1 MKNEDRM
8 AETLAELLR
17 KQDQHDE
24 KLTRIINIQEKQGE
38 TLDKH
43 TELFTLFISEIKGL
57 RSDFNR
63 MTDFYKPNK
72 INWKSESSDW
82 KIRFSV
88 LSKYFT

>member
-1 MKNEDRM
+1 MKNEDRVV
-8 AETLAELLR
+8 EILAELLR

-24 KLTRIINIQEKQGE
+24 KLNRIISIQERQGE

-63 MTDFYKPNK
+63 MTDFLQTKQDK
-72 INWKSESSDW
+72 LEDRVKRLEDSVFRSE
-82 KIRFSV
+82 
-88 LSKYFT
+88 